1 MRAKKTLSA
10 PGPSRK
16 PRMQEMG
23 YSDPDFETKKTDF
36 KFSSVVN
43 HYLEYVWQQK
53 MGIGRIRSLNM
64 YKITGNHSQ

>member
-10 PGPSRK
+10 HGPSRK

-36 KFSSVVN
+36 KLSSQ
-43 HYLEYVWQQK
+43 L
-53 MGIGRIRSLNM
+53 I
-64 YKITGNHSQ
+64 IT